1 MSATAQPRS
10 APESSARLRPRT
22 ATDLDA
28 CVRVLS
34 EVHRQDGYPQD
45 WPDLP
50 AAWLTPRRM
59 LAAWVATVER
69 DAVEPGTVERGAVA
83 SSAVNGVGGLEI
95 AGHVALSAS
104 GPGDSAPALWSRA
117 TGRPEA
123 EAALVKRLFV
133 GPAGRGLGAGALLLA
148 QATDE
153 ARRRGLHPVL
163 DVVTTG
169 TSAVALYERAGWSL
183 LGTVEQQWEPG
194 RYVPVHCYAAPSP

>member
-1 MSATAQPRS
+1 MSSTAQRRT

-28 CVRVLS
+28 CVRVLA

-45 WPDLP
+45 WLDLP

-59 LAAWVATVER
+59 LAAWVATV
-69 DAVEPGTVERGAVA
+69 GHGAID
-83 SSAVNGVGGLEI
+83 GVGGREI

-104 GPGDSAPALWSRA
+104 GPGDSAPSLWSSA

-123 EAALVKRLFV
+123 EAAVVNRLFV
-133 GPAGRGLGAGALLLA
+133 GPAARGLGAGALLLA

-169 TSAVALYERAGWSL
+169 RSAVALYERAGWSL
-183 LGTVEQQWEPG
+183 LGTVEQQWGPD
-194 RYVPVHCYAAPSP
+194 RYVPVHCYAAPPA